1 MLRVNRGMVGGPQ
14 CPSCGDSHTDV
25 YDSRRA
31 PGTILR
37 RRKCQKCAHRF
48 PTWET
53 MEDPQQAG
61 HLVRMMEG
69 LGHKIDA
76 LAKASQVVVVKEER
90 KVVNWK

>member
-1 MLRVNRGMVGGPQ
+1 
-14 CPSCGDSHTDV
+14 
-25 YDSRRA
+25 
-31 PGTILR
+31 
-37 RRKCQKCAHRF
+37 
-48 PTWET
+48 